1 MDRHDQQAVS
11 LTSNQQVLATGL
23 DSFAAVAVESF
34 VRKAFAKAWFPLGL
48 LWRLG
53 EGNAGLL
60 AVQHDH

>member
-53 EGNAGLL
+53 
-60 AVQHDH
+60 